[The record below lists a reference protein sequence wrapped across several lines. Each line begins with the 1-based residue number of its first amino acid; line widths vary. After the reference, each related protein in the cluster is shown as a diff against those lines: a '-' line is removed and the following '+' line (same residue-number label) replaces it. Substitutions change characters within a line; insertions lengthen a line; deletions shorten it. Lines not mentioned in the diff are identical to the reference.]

1 MTTPAHFFIVTS
13 TQKIYPKCSID
24 KEVKTRPLPSFP
36 PSTLRFYL
44 SACLSALS
52 RRRKKITCFANPS
65 SCSLDAVRAKL
76 GSWKPWKFCSSF
88 IMDQEEK
95 YMKIKLEE
103 WHSYSDAR
111 LLDFSRDYDRKP
123 VIKAEEE
130 DDVKPFFAKA
140 ENDIDALNRNVE
152 AKVGIKHEGGEGPRR
167 ASSGSGSDIMTFG
180 SESSSSSSVGDFYS
194 PTDSPFDEACYNHT
208 DSDSDSSAYSPT
220 DSPYGEAGHSG
231 FGTKTQGG
239 IYSPTDSPF
248 GEAGGGYR
256 DVALNESLFE
266 PRGCYS
272 PTDPPYDASSDGD
285 EESSW
290 IEARQKSK
298 KRKVLFGIQSDKKTH
313 AKKNKSASDDSAR
326 YPRGDRTSRSRS
338 LYNEMRTELKRKR
351 SKMVL

>member
-1 MTTPAHFFIVTS
+1 MLCKV
-13 TQKIYPKCSID
+13 D

-36 PSTLRFYL
+36 PSTAPFREVFYL
-44 SACLSALS
+44 SACLSVC
-52 RRRKKITCFANPS
+52 RKPPPQKLPVMQTQA
-65 SCSLDAVRAKL
+65 AVRSML
-76 GSWKPWKFCSSF
+76 SVPNFPWKSCSSF

-103 WHSYSDAR
+103 WHSFSDAR
-111 LLDFSRDYDRKP
+111 LLDFSEDDDRKP
-123 VIKAEEE
+123 VIKTEE

-140 ENDIDALNRNVE
+140 ENDIDALERNVV
-152 AKVGIKHEGGEGPRR
+152 AKVGIRHEGGEGPRR

-180 SESSSSSSVGDFYS
+180 SESYSSSSSIGDFYS
-194 PTDSPFDEACYNHT
+194 PTDSPFGEACYNNT
-208 DSDSDSSAYSPT
+208 DSDCDSSAYSPT

-231 FGTKTQGG
+231 FGTNTQGG
-239 IYSPTDSPF
+239 IYSPTDSPI

-272 PTDPPYDASSDGD
+272 PTDPPYDASSDGG

-290 IEARQKSK
+290 IEAHQKSK
-298 KRKVLFGIQSDKKTH
+298 KRKVLFGIQSDKETR
-313 AKKNKSASDDSAR
+313 ARKNKSASDDSAR

-338 LYNEMRTELKRKR
+338 LYNEMRTGLKQKR